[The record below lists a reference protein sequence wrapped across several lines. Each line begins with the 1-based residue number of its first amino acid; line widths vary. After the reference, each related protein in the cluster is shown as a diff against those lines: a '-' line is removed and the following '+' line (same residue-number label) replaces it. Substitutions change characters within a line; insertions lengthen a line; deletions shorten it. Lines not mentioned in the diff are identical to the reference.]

1 MRMQWAYLTLPVGAR
16 TGDRRD
22 ELESVTEAASR
33 LKMGPI

>member
-22 ELESVTEAASR
+22 ELESVMEAASP
-33 LKMGPI
+33 LATEPI